1 MIKKTILFLL
11 LILGCQKN
19 WLDSEKNDFKARC
32 NNPDIIFEEIYY
44 DAEHFTDALNGR
56 YDEGEDFIDA
66 KNGKWDEGEEFVD
79 ANDNG
84 KWDAAEHFIDALNGK
99 YDEGEDFTD
108 ALNGRYDE
116 GEEFVDVND
125 NEKWDDAEYLKN
137 KTNKLTVNKEE
148 RAIFCDCILSQL
160 LLLDLSYDDFLEK
173 DLKTLDTQNDI
184 SISQITNACPV
195 E

>member
-1 MIKKTILFLL
+1 MSRALRFHSLRGHFILKKMIKKTILFLL

-32 NNPDIIFEEIYY
+32 NNPDIILEEIYY
-44 DAEHFTDALNGR
+44 DS
-56 YDEGEDFIDA
+56 
-66 KNGKWDEGEEFVD
+66 
-79 ANDNG
+79 
-84 KWDAAEHFIDALNGK
+84 
-99 YDEGEDFTD
+99 
-108 ALNGRYDE
+108 
-116 GEEFVDVND
+116 VNF
-125 NEKWDDAEYLKN
+125 KN